1 MRDKKKDAEMMAK
14 KREEMLQTAYELF
27 SKKDINTVAMAD
39 IARITG
45 YGNTTLHRYFKS
57 KPVLVVAVATWKW
70 EEYLSERVDRR
81 LDDDFEHMT
90 AAQQLD
96 FYLGAF
102 IELYSDHRDMLRF
115 NQFFNIYVR
124 AEQIDPEVLKPYQEL
139 VKELYSRF
147 DGIYEKAKKDHT
159 VRTDISERK
168 LFTATLHLMLAAV
181 TRYAVG
187 LVYQPRD
194 GTTPE
199 EELGLLKD
207 MLIREYALSA

>member
-1 MRDKKKDAEMMAK
+1 
-14 KREEMLQTAYELF
+14 
-27 SKKDINTVAMAD
+27 
-39 IARITG
+39 
-45 YGNTTLHRYFKS
+45 
-57 KPVLVVAVATWKW
+57 
-70 EEYLSERVDRR
+70 
-81 LDDDFEHMT
+81 
-90 AAQQLD
+90 
-96 FYLGAF
+96 
-102 IELYSDHRDMLRF
+102 MLRF
-115 NQFFNIYVR
+115 NQFFNIYVK

-159 VRTDISERK
+159 VRTDISEQK
-168 LFTATLHLMLAAV
+168 LFTATLHLMLATV

-207 MLIREYALSA
+207 MLMREYALSA